1 MSITKRKKRSQSRQ
15 LHIIMSSV
23 CSEEQIDEWD
33 LKSSEILVD
42 IDRVGRTPTSNFQT
56 TLKNKISKLASD
68 IAKDIS

>member
-42 IDRVGRTPTSNFQT
+42 IDRLGRTPQSNFKT
-56 TLKNKISKLASD
+56 TFKNKVNKLANEMS
-68 IAKDIS
+68 

>member
-42 IDRVGRTPTSNFQT
+42 IDRVGRTPKSNFQT
-56 TLKNKISKLASD
+56 TFKNKISKLASD